1 MWFIIF
7 YGRIYLGSFLSNPY
21 LAAKRVPVSCILE
34 VTRICYKCRSYV
46 SLYPNLEH
54 LEAEIKL
61 RGSNPSQNKDMIPLT
76 TPSTPNPTPL
86 GPPTGATT
94 TTTTLKP
101 AGDSPLTDRSM
112 DTSTPGLLGGV
123 GSGIHKSEQ
132 DSTNNNA
139 GANGKGNDDVK
150 SPGDP
155 KDDDKNDSDAKRK
168 KRRNRTTFTSYQ
180 LEEMEKVFQ
189 RTHYPDVYCREQLA
203 LRCDLTEAR
212 VQVWFQNRRAKWR
225 KRERFQQFQNMR
237 GLGPGSGYEMPIAPR
252 PDAYSQVNSPGFHVL
267 GDTHQPPAPVE
278 GAMLR
283 ICRNLQNLRREFDS
297 RKIGCHPSS
306 SVGGTPGTST
316 TNESQDTSNHSSMIH
331 QSSPW
336 ATAANMASPLAS
348 SMSPV
353 GQQPQMPGQNPIN
366 SCMAPQSTLP
376 SFMGVPAHQMN
387 NTGVMN
393 PMSNMTSMTSM
404 PTSMPPSSG
413 TAPVSSPSSN
423 FMSSVG
429 GLNAAAYNG
438 QYTDMHPTVEGV
450 GGVDRRTNSIAALRL
465 RAKEH
470 SSVMGMMNGYS

>member
-1 MWFIIF
+1 MLF
-7 YGRIYLGSFLSNPY
+7 YPSMPC
-21 LAAKRVPVSCILE
+21 LA
-34 VTRICYKCRSYV
+34 T
-46 SLYPNLEH
+46 YPNQ
-54 LEAEIKL
+54 
-61 RGSNPSQNKDMIPLT
+61 SKDMIPLT
-76 TPSTPNPTPL
+76 TPTTPNPTPL

-94 TTTTLKP
+94 TTTTTALKP
-101 AGDSPLTDRSM
+101 LGDSPLTDRSM
-112 DTSTPGLLGGV
+112 DTSTPGLINS
-123 GSGIHKSEQ
+123 GSSGMHKNEQ

-139 GANGKGNDDVK
+139 GANGKIDDVK
-150 SPGDP
+150 SPCDS

-267 GDTHQPPAPVE
+267 GDSHQPPAPVE

-306 SVGGTPGTST
+306 SVGVTPGTST
-316 TNESQDTSNHSSMIH
+316 NESQESHSSMIH
-331 QSSPW
+331 QASPW
-336 ATAANMASPLAS
+336 GTPNMASPLAS

-353 GQQPQMPGQNPIN
+353 GQQPPQLPGQNPIN
-366 SCMAPQSTLP
+366 SCMVPQSNLP
-376 SFMGVPAHQMN
+376 SFMGMPGAQMN
-387 NTGVMN
+387 AGGAPPSVMN
-393 PMSNMTSMTSM
+393 PMTSMTSM
-404 PTSMPPSSG
+404 TSMQSSLPPSSVS
-413 TAPVSSPSSN
+413 ASASSPTTN
-423 FMSSVG
+423 FMSSSVG
-429 GLNAAAYNG
+429 VAGLNTAYNG
-438 QYTDMHPTVEGV
+438 QYTEMHPSVDGL
-450 GGVDRRTNSIAALRL
+450 GGQDRRTNSIVALRM

-470 SSVMGMMNGYS
+470 NSVMGMMNGYS

>member
-1 MWFIIF
+1 MIF
-7 YGRIYLGSFLSNPY
+7 YRSMPC
-21 LAAKRVPVSCILE
+21 LA
-34 VTRICYKCRSYV
+34 T
-46 SLYPNLEH
+46 YPN
-54 LEAEIKL
+54 
-61 RGSNPSQNKDMIPLT
+61 QNKDMIPLT
-76 TPSTPNPTPL
+76 TPTTPNPTPL
-86 GPPTGATT
+86 GPPSGATT
-94 TTTTLKP
+94 TTAKP
-101 AGDSPLTDRSM
+101 AGESPVADRSM
-112 DTSTPGLLGGV
+112 DASTTNPGGL
-123 GSGIHKSEQ
+123 HKSEQ

-139 GANGKGNDDVK
+139 NGKNDDVK
-150 SPGDP
+150 SPGDS
-155 KDDDKNDSDAKRK
+155 KDDDKNDGDSKRK

-297 RKIGCHPSS
+297 RKLGCHPAST
-306 SVGGTPGTST
+306 VAGAPGTST
-316 TNESQDTSNHSSMIH
+316 TESTQDSHSSMIH
-331 QSSPW
+331 QTSPW
-336 ATAANMASPLAS
+336 ATANMASPLAS

-353 GQQPQMPGQNPIN
+353 TQPPQMPGQPPHN

-376 SFMGVPAHQMN
+376 SFMGVANHNMN
-387 NTGVMN
+387 SAASVMN
-393 PMSNMTSMTSM
+393 SMSSMTSM
-404 PTSMPPSSG
+404 ATSMPSAVSAATSPG
-413 TAPVSSPSSN
+413 TN
-423 FMSSVG
+423 FMSPSTVG
-429 GLNAAAYNG
+429 NLNAAYNG
-438 QYTDMHPTVEGV
+438 QYPEMHTSVD
-450 GGVDRRTNSIAALRL
+450 GVDRRTNSIAALRL

>member
-1 MWFIIF
+1 MLF
-7 YGRIYLGSFLSNPY
+7 YPSMPC
-21 LAAKRVPVSCILE
+21 LA
-34 VTRICYKCRSYV
+34 TY
-46 SLYPNLEH
+46 
-54 LEAEIKL
+54 
-61 RGSNPSQNKDMIPLT
+61 PSQSKDMIPLT
-76 TPSTPNPTPL
+76 TPTTPNPTPL
-86 GPPTGATT
+86 GPPSGATT
-94 TTTTLKP
+94 NTTTNMKP

-112 DTSTPGLLGGV
+112 DTSTPGLNSGGNGGMV
-123 GSGIHKSEQ
+123 GVSSGMHKTEQ

-139 GANGKGNDDVK
+139 GSVGKNDDVK
-150 SPGDP
+150 SPGDS

-267 GDTHQPPAPVE
+267 GDSHQPPAPVE

-297 RKIGCHPSS
+297 RKIGCHQPSS
-306 SVGGTPGTST
+306 VAPGTPGTST
-316 TNESQDTSNHSSMIH
+316 TTDPQESHSSSMIH
-331 QSSPW
+331 QASPW
-336 ATAANMASPLAS
+336 ATNMASPLAS

-353 GQQPQMPGQNPIN
+353 GQQPQLPGQAPIN

-376 SFMGVPAHQMN
+376 SFMGVPNHQMN
-387 NTGVMN
+387 SAAAASVMN
-393 PMSNMTSMTSM
+393 SMSSMTSM
-404 PTSMPPSSG
+404 PPMTMTMTSMPSSMPPSSV
-413 TAPVSSPSSN
+413 TAPASSPSTN
-423 FMSSVG
+423 FMSPSSAVG
-429 GLNAAAYNG
+429 GLNAYNG
-438 QYTDMHPTVEGV
+438 QYTDMLPATDGV
-450 GGVDRRTNSIAALRL
+450 GGIDRRTNSIAALRL

>member
-1 MWFIIF
+1 MYRMIF
-7 YGRIYLGSFLSNPY
+7 NNANGQMPDDIVSGLHQKLPYVGLGPGSEDIGAGQHQLLHHQRAGMSGGLSAMSAMAASHRGLSPYSTEHSIAGILSGRTRSLSGSPD
-21 LAAKRVPVSCILE
+21 
-34 VTRICYKCRSYV
+34 
-46 SLYPNLEH
+46 
-54 LEAEIKL
+54 
-61 RGSNPSQNKDMIPLT
+61 PSQNKDMIPLT

-101 AGDSPLTDRSM
+101 ALDSPLTDRSM
-112 DTSTPGLLGGV
+112 DTSTPGLLGG
-123 GSGIHKSEQ
+123 GSSGIHKAEQ

-139 GANGKGNDDVK
+139 GANGKGSDDVK
-150 SPGDP
+150 SPMGDP

-212 VQVWFQNRRAKWR
+212 VQIQVWFQNRRAKWR

-252 PDAYSQVNSPGFHVL
+252 PDAYSQ
-267 GDTHQPPAPVE
+267 
-278 GAMLR
+278 
-283 ICRNLQNLRREFDS
+283 
-297 RKIGCHPSS
+297 
-306 SVGGTPGTST
+306 
-316 TNESQDTSNHSSMIH
+316 IH
-331 QSSPW
+331 QASPW

-348 SMSPV
+348 SMSPIV
-353 GQQPQMPGQNPIN
+353 QQPQMPGQNPIN
-366 SCMAPQSTLP
+366 SCMAPQSNLP

-387 NTGVMN
+387 NAGVMN
-393 PMSNMTSMTSM
+393 PMTNMTSMTSM
-404 PTSMPPSSG
+404 PTSMPPSSVS
-413 TAPVSSPSSN
+413 APVSSPSSN

-429 GLNAAAYNG
+429 GLNPAAYNG
-438 QYTDMHPTVEGV
+438 QYTEMHPSVEGV
-450 GGVDRRTNSIAALRL
+450 GGIDRRTNSIAALRL

>member
-1 MWFIIF
+1 MLF
-7 YGRIYLGSFLSNPY
+7 YPSMPC
-21 LAAKRVPVSCILE
+21 LA
-34 VTRICYKCRSYV
+34 TY
-46 SLYPNLEH
+46 
-54 LEAEIKL
+54 
-61 RGSNPSQNKDMIPLT
+61 PSQNKDMIPLT
-76 TPSTPNPTPL
+76 TPPTPNPTPL
-86 GPPTGATT
+86 GPPTGSTT
-94 TTTTLKP
+94 TTTTNASLKP
-101 AGDSPLTDRSM
+101 VGDHSPLDHHHRSGM
-112 DTSTPGLLGGV
+112 DTSTPGLGV
-123 GSGIHKSEQ
+123 GHSHSVGGGGAGMHKTEHQ

-139 GANGKGNDDVK
+139 GANGKGPSSVNDDVK
-150 SPGDP
+150 SPGGD

-267 GDTHQPPAPVE
+267 GDAHQPPAPVE

-297 RKIGCHPSS
+297 RKIGPCGGLPTS
-306 SVGGTPGTST
+306 SVAGTTGTSSGSETPGQET
-316 TNESQDTSNHSSMIH
+316 HSSMIH
-331 QSSPW
+331 QASPW
-336 ATAANMASPLAS
+336 ATANMASPLAS

-353 GQQPQMPGQNPIN
+353 GQQPQGLPGQNQIN
-366 SCMAPQSTLP
+366 SCMAPQSNLP
-376 SFMGVPAHQMN
+376 SFMGMPNHQMN
-387 NTGVMN
+387 SAASVMN
-393 PMSNMTSMTSM
+393 SMSSMAMTTMPPMTSMSM
-404 PTSMPPSSG
+404 SMPPSTMTPPSSIAS
-413 TAPVSSPSSN
+413 APATSPSSN
-423 FMSSVG
+423 FMSPSSVG
-429 GLNAAAYNG
+429 GLNAYSG
-438 QYTDMHPTVEGV
+438 QYTDMSPIESV

>member
-1 MWFIIF
+1 MINLFG
-7 YGRIYLGSFLSNPY
+7 YFLDRDHHDMESREGTPMEE
-21 LAAKRVPVSCILE
+21 S
-34 VTRICYKCRSYV
+34 SYCSSSV
-46 SLYPNLEH
+46 LPD
-54 LEAEIKL
+54 
-61 RGSNPSQNKDMIPLT
+61 PSQNKDMIPLT

-101 AGDSPLTDRSM
+101 ALDSPLTDRSM
-112 DTSTPGLLGGV
+112 DTSTPGLLGG
-123 GSGIHKSEQ
+123 GSSGIHKAEQ

-139 GANGKGNDDVK
+139 GANGKGSDDVK
-150 SPGDP
+150 SPMGDP

-212 VQVWFQNRRAKWR
+212 VQIQVWFQNRRAKWR

-252 PDAYSQVNSPGFHVL
+252 PDAYSQ
-267 GDTHQPPAPVE
+267 
-278 GAMLR
+278 
-283 ICRNLQNLRREFDS
+283 
-297 RKIGCHPSS
+297 
-306 SVGGTPGTST
+306 
-316 TNESQDTSNHSSMIH
+316 IH
-331 QSSPW
+331 QASPW

-348 SMSPV
+348 SMSPIV
-353 GQQPQMPGQNPIN
+353 QQPQMPGQNPIN
-366 SCMAPQSTLP
+366 SCMAPQSNLP

-387 NTGVMN
+387 NAGVMN
-393 PMSNMTSMTSM
+393 PMTNMTSMTSM
-404 PTSMPPSSG
+404 PTSMPPSSVS
-413 TAPVSSPSSN
+413 APVSSPSSN

-429 GLNAAAYNG
+429 GLNPAAYNG
-438 QYTDMHPTVEGV
+438 QYTEMHPSVEGV
-450 GGVDRRTNSIAALRL
+450 GGIDRRTNSIAALRL